1 MKKISVVIP
10 SYNRRNLLGGTLDS
24 LRAQT
29 YSSSGFEVVV
39 VDNGSTDGTGE
50 MVEAFGE
57 AAGFDLRY
65 VRTEEKGIS
74 LARNL
79 GVKKADSPIIAFID
93 SDARADPGWLSEYMG
108 VYGLDEIQVGGDIIP
123 QKKIGGLGGRI
134 LISNPENKIA
144 LYSEV
149 GRYRPFGAEQREEMY
164 ISPPHAHST
173 TNMSWKKKVIKE
185 AGFFDEGLYMN
196 SGEDNDMGLKVSD
209 LGYSHIFCPKAL
221 VYHNHPDSLG
231 RLLARWY
238 RNGRTQVLVSR
249 ELGGYRMNSPFR
261 PISREFATKYWYLL
275 PVDFLVR
282 ASLAAGIISGLLTL

>member
-149 GRYRPFGAEQREEMY
+149 GRYRP
-164 ISPPHAHST
+164 
-173 TNMSWKKKVIKE
+173 
-185 AGFFDEGLYMN
+185 
-196 SGEDNDMGLKVSD
+196 
-209 LGYSHIFCPKAL
+209 L
-221 VYHNHPDSLG
+221 VQSS
-231 RLLARWY
+231 AR
-238 RNGRTQVLVSR
+238 RCT
-249 ELGGYRMNSPFR
+249 
-261 PISREFATKYWYLL
+261 
-275 PVDFLVR
+275 
-282 ASLAAGIISGLLTL
+282 

>member
-1 MKKISVVIP
+1 
-10 SYNRRNLLGGTLDS
+10 
-24 LRAQT
+24 
-29 YSSSGFEVVV
+29 
-39 VDNGSTDGTGE
+39 
-50 MVEAFGE
+50 
-57 AAGFDLRY
+57 
-65 VRTEEKGIS
+65 
-74 LARNL
+74 
-79 GVKKADSPIIAFID
+79 
-93 SDARADPGWLSEYMG
+93 
-108 VYGLDEIQVGGDIIP
+108 
-123 QKKIGGLGGRI
+123 
-134 LISNPENKIA
+134 
-144 LYSEV
+144 
-149 GRYRPFGAEQREEMY
+149 MY